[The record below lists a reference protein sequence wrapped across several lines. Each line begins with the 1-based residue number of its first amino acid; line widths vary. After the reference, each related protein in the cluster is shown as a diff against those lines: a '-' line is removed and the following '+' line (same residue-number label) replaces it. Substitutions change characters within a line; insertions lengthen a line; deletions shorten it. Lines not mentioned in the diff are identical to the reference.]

1 MTIGQCLKPSDIAE
15 HGNEADS
22 WADCK
27 NLAARLAAE
36 SGFEKNSPWLKKH
49 SLSLA
54 HYEELGNGMPPG
66 KKKKGAQEG
75 AEADP

>member
-1 MTIGQCLKPSDIAE
+1 MTIEQYLKPSDTAE
-15 HGNEADS
+15 HGNEADG
-22 WADCK
+22 K

-54 HYEELGNGMPPG
+54 QYEELENGMPPR
-66 KKKKGAQEG
+66 KKEKGAQEG